1 MKCLLVD
8 CNSVSDFFEIADGRG
23 EAILLKKVCIGR
35 WRNTYLSDFNN
46 RRLWSC
52 YHIKPYHL
60 VGRLVCGRE

>member
-8 CNSVSDFFEIADGRG
+8 RNSVSDFFEIADGRG

-35 WRNTYLSDFNN
+35 WRNTNLSDFNN

-52 YHIKPYHL
+52 Y
-60 VGRLVCGRE
+60 